1 MESLYIH
8 IPFCTQICSYCDFH
22 REIANPQKKKAYI
35 NALKH
40 ELWYFKPRLNNL
52 KTIYIGGGT
61 PTALSPAMLA
71 DFLAFLNEHINMA
84 QIKEFTIE
92 ANPKD
97 ITETMAI
104 LFKKYHINR
113 ISLGAQSFDDALL
126 KLLRRN
132 HEAKDI
138 FHAID
143 MLNRHELHNIS
154 LDMIFALPTQTMNML
169 KKDLK
174 TLMHLK
180 IKHISYYSLILEP
193 KTRLYHAVQKGQQR
207 LPGEEI
213 EAAMFEEIIESL
225 SNASFKQYEI
235 SSFSKASPSLH
246 NTLIWQDGDYLGIGS
261 GAHSKYDNTR
271 YGNLPRLKT
280 YLEVMTEARLPPRE
294 SYPYENKRDFLLM
307 GMRLLKGVSL
317 KTYQTRYHC
326 DFFTDYPNLR
336 PLLDQGFLVL
346 KNDHLALSQKGMM
359 VGNEIFKL
367 F

>member
-1 MESLYIH
+1 M
-8 IPFCTQICSYCDFH
+8 
-22 REIANPQKKKAYI
+22 
-35 NALKH
+35 
-40 ELWYFKPRLNNL
+40 
-52 KTIYIGGGT
+52 
-61 PTALSPAMLA
+61 
-71 DFLAFLNEHINMA
+71 
-84 QIKEFTIE
+84 
-92 ANPKD
+92 
-97 ITETMAI
+97 
-104 LFKKYHINR
+104 
-113 ISLGAQSFDDALL
+113 
-126 KLLRRN
+126 
-132 HEAKDI
+132 
-138 FHAID
+138 
-143 MLNRHELHNIS
+143 
-154 LDMIFALPTQTMNML
+154 
-169 KKDLK
+169 
-174 TLMHLK
+174 
-180 IKHISYYSLILEP
+180 EP

-294 SYPYENKRDFLLM
+294 SYPYEDKRDFLLM